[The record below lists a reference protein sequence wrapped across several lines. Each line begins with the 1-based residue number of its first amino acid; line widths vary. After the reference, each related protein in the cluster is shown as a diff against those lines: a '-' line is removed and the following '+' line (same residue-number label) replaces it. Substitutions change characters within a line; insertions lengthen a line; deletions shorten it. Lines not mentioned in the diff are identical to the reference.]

1 MALKRE
7 VTAKIKELL
16 RQNPRGLNI
25 TEIVRRIDINRNTA
39 GRYLENLMVAGQVEM
54 HHFGM
59 AKIYRLAQRVPLSAM
74 LSISSELIMLL
85 DSSMRIVYANE
96 PMARFLSTTQEDL
109 YGKNI
114 EYTPFLTVFDPV
126 FDLIKKQVRAGLTGS
141 EWAGELP
148 LEKKGA
154 IFSTRIAPA
163 VFEEGQRGVSV
174 LLEDIT
180 DRKSAERRIQESERQ
195 FRQLAEQSLDMIHR
209 HTPDD
214 ICIYISPACRTILG
228 YDPEEL
234 IGRPVSWVLHPDDV
248 PIVPAYKRKLTLK
261 NRTAKISYRVRHR
274 DGHYVWLESL
284 LRAVFDKKSQKFVE
298 IYGVTRDITEQK
310 QAEEAL
316 RESEDRYRKLVE
328 ISPDAVILH
337 RKGKIVYMNPAAFD
351 LIGAAQSDDMTG
363 KNILDLV
370 HPDFRNTVKKNII
383 KDLQGDSTPLMELQ
397 MLRTDG
403 KTVIVEGRG
412 VRTFVGGRP
421 AVQVALRDITG
432 RKQAE
437 QALRE
442 SEATARALI
451 NAPTDSILLLDPK
464 GIILAVN
471 ETAALRMGRRQDEL
485 IGALADT
492 VLPEE
497 IAQARRSMI
506 SQVLEKKAAVRF
518 EDERSGIWF
527 DTVAYPVIGED
538 GRVARIAVIARDIT
552 DRKRIEAA
560 LLESEAQYRSLAEAS
575 RDLIFVVDRNDIIA
589 YVNSYAA
596 EMLEKDPGAVIGKV
610 RASLFPP
617 DIADRQA
624 EGLSRVFAS
633 RQPVRSNGPMTVR
646 GEVRWFD
653 HFLVPILD
661 TDGRVTSVLGVSRDI
676 TELKRAEEEG
686 PWTLS

>member
-1 MALKRE
+1 MPLKRE

-96 PMARFLSTTQEDL
+96 PMARFLGTTLENL

-126 FDLIKKQVRAGLTGS
+126 FDLIKKQIRTGLAGS
-141 EWAGELP
+141 EWSGELP
-148 LEKKGA
+148 LTKQGV
-154 IFSTRIAPA
+154 IFSTRIVPA

-214 ICIYISPACRTILG
+214 ICIYISPACKTILG

-234 IGRPVSWVLHPDDV
+234 IGLQALWVLHPDDAPV
-248 PIVPAYKRKLTLK
+248 VPAYKRTLSPK
-261 NRTAKISYRVRHR
+261 NRSAKISYRVRHR
-274 DGHYVWLESL
+274 DGHVIWLESL
-284 LRAVFDKKSQKFVE
+284 LRGTFDKKSQKLVE

-310 QAEEAL
+310 KAEEAL

-337 RKGKIVYMNPAAFD
+337 QEGKIVYMNPAAYD
-351 LIGAAQSDDMTG
+351 LIGAAQSGDLIG

-370 HPDFRNTVKKNII
+370 HPGFRTVVSENIER
-383 KDLQGDSTPLMELQ
+383 DLVGEKTPPMELQ

-403 KTVIVEGRG
+403 TSVNVEGRG
-412 VRTFVGGRP
+412 VRTFAGGKP
-421 AVQVALRDITG
+421 AVQVTLRDITES
-432 RKQAE
+432 KKAE
-437 QALRE
+437 QVLRE

-451 NAPTDSILLLDPK
+451 NAPTDSILLLNAQGK
-464 GIILAVN
+464 ILELN
-471 ETAALRMGRRQDEL
+471 ETAALRIGKRKDEL
-485 IGALADT
+485 IGAFAYT
-492 VLPEE
+492 VLPED
-497 IAQARRSMI
+497 IAQVRRSII
-506 SQVLEKKAAVRF
+506 SQVLERESVIRF
-518 EDERSGIWF
+518 EDERNGIWF
-527 DTVAYPVIGED
+527 DTVAYPITGED
-538 GRVARIAVIARDIT
+538 GRVTRIAVIARDIT

-560 LLESEAQYRSLAEAS
+560 LRESEAQYRSLAEAS
-575 RDLIFVVDRNDIIA
+575 QDLIFMVDHNDMVT

-596 EMLEKDPGAVIGKV
+596 EMLGQDPSAIIGEV

-617 DIADRQA
+617 DISNRQA

-633 RQPVRSNGPMTVR
+633 RQPVRSNGPMTIR
-646 GEVRWFD
+646 GEVHWFD

-661 TDGRVTSVLGVSRDI
+661 TEGRVSSVLGVSRDI
-676 TELKRAEEEG
+676 TGLKQAEEG
-686 PWTLS
+686 QKNRS

>member
-96 PMARFLSTTQEDL
+96 PMARFLGTTQEDL

-114 EYTPFLTVFDPV
+114 EYTPFLTVFDPA
-126 FDLIKKQVRAGLTGS
+126 FDLLKKQIRTGLAGS
-141 EWAGELP
+141 EWSGELP
-148 LEKKGA
+148 LPKKGA
-154 IFSTRIAPA
+154 IFFSRIAPA

-209 HTPDD
+209 QTPDD
-214 ICIYISPACRTILG
+214 ICIYISPACKTILG

-248 PIVPAYKRKLTLK
+248 PVVPAYKHTLSQK

-284 LRAVFDKKSQKFVE
+284 LRAVFDKKSQKLVE

-328 ISPDAVILH
+328 ISPDAFILH
-337 RKGKIVYMNPAAFD
+337 QEGKIVYMNPAAYD
-351 LIGAAQSDDMTG
+351 LIGAAQSGDLIG

-370 HPDFRNTVKKNII
+370 HPDFRDTVSENIER
-383 KDLQGDSTPLMELQ
+383 DLVGEKTPPMELQ

-403 KTVIVEGRG
+403 TMVNVEGRG
-412 VRTFVGGRP
+412 VRTFAGGRP
-421 AVQVALRDITG
+421 AVQVTLRDITES
-432 RKQAE
+432 KKAE

-451 NAPTDSILLLDPK
+451 NAPTDSILLLDAQGK
-464 GIILAVN
+464 ILELN
-471 ETAALRMGRRQDEL
+471 ETAALRIGKRKDEL

-492 VLPEE
+492 VLPED
-497 IAQARRSMI
+497 IAQVRRSII
-506 SQVLEKKAAVRF
+506 SQVLERESVVRF
-518 EDERSGIWF
+518 EDERNGIWF
-527 DTVAYPVIGED
+527 DTVAYPITGED
-538 GRVARIAVIARDIT
+538 GRVTRIAIIARDIT
-552 DRKRIEAA
+552 DRKRVEAA
-560 LLESEAQYRSLAEAS
+560 LRGSEAQYRSLAEAS
-575 RDLIFVVDRNDIIA
+575 QDLIFVVDRDDIIT

-596 EMLEKDPGAVIGKV
+596 VMLGQEPSAVTGKM
-610 RASLFPP
+610 RASLFPH
-617 DIADRQA
+617 DIAKRQA
-624 EGLSRVFAS
+624 EGLRRVFAS
-633 RQPVRSNGPMTVR
+633 RQPVRSIGPMQV
-646 GEVRWFD
+646 GEEVRWFD

>member
-96 PMARFLSTTQEDL
+96 PMARFLGTTQEDL

-114 EYTPFLTVFDPV
+114 EYTPFLTVFDPA
-126 FDLIKKQVRAGLTGS
+126 FDLLKKQIRTGLAGS
-141 EWAGELP
+141 EWSGELP
-148 LEKKGA
+148 LPKKGA
-154 IFSTRIAPA
+154 IFFSRIAPA

-209 HTPDD
+209 QTPDD
-214 ICIYISPACRTILG
+214 ICIYISPACKTILG
-228 YDPEEL
+228 YDPKEL

-248 PIVPAYKRKLTLK
+248 PVVPAYKHTLSQK

-284 LRAVFDKKSQKFVE
+284 LRAVFDKKSQKLVE

-328 ISPDAVILH
+328 ISPDAFILH
-337 RKGKIVYMNPAAFD
+337 QEGKIVYMNPAAYD
-351 LIGAAQSDDMTG
+351 LIGAAQSGDLIG

-370 HPDFRNTVKKNII
+370 HPDFRDTVSENIER
-383 KDLQGDSTPLMELQ
+383 DLVGEKTPPMELQ

-403 KTVIVEGRG
+403 TMVNVEGRG
-412 VRTFVGGRP
+412 VRTFAGGRP
-421 AVQVALRDITG
+421 AVQVTLRDITES
-432 RKQAE
+432 KKAE

-451 NAPTDSILLLDPK
+451 NAPTDSILLLDAQGK
-464 GIILAVN
+464 ILELN
-471 ETAALRMGRRQDEL
+471 ETAALRIGKRKDEL

-492 VLPEE
+492 VLPED
-497 IAQARRSMI
+497 IAQVRRSII
-506 SQVLEKKAAVRF
+506 SQVLERESVVRF
-518 EDERSGIWF
+518 EDERNGIWF
-527 DTVAYPVIGED
+527 DTVAYPITGED
-538 GRVARIAVIARDIT
+538 GRVTRIAIIARDIT
-552 DRKRIEAA
+552 DRKRVEAA
-560 LLESEAQYRSLAEAS
+560 LRGSEAQYRSLAEAS
-575 RDLIFVVDRNDIIA
+575 QDLIFVVDRDDIVT

-596 EMLEKDPGAVIGKV
+596 VMLGQEPSAVTGKV
-610 RASLFPP
+610 RASLFPH
-617 DIADRQA
+617 DIAKRQA
-624 EGLSRVFAS
+624 EGLRRVFAS
-633 RQPVRSNGPMTVR
+633 RQPVRSIGPMQVR
-646 GEVRWFD
+646 EEVRWFD